1 MTPAP
6 TADATETLTA
16 ALEDLAATPTRIAGV
31 RQLRGAVPNGLRE
44 PDTRVVGTV
53 NWESSSAD
61 LKIVDGTDTANA
73 VRRIAIGADLYTL
86 VSAADTWFRSS
97 APPATGG
104 LAFGDVAAGKPTI
117 EDLLDPKFGITQ
129 GSTSFMS
136 ARVPDVTKA
145 LQRSWIGPDSQQE
158 LAEWVSGATATASF
172 TLTDGR
178 VSQYVEQLRLV
189 NPVGGPGL
197 RITTTIR
204 YLPAGPGEI
213 TAPPADL
220 VVDAP
225 GE

>member
-1 MTPAP
+1 
-6 TADATETLTA
+6 LTA
-16 ALEDLAATPTRIAGV
+16 ALEALAATPTRVAGV

-44 PDTRVVGTV
+44 PDERVVGTV

-61 LKIVDGTDTANA
+61 LRIVDGTDTANA

-104 LAFGDVAAGKPTI
+104 LALGDVAAGKPNI
-117 EDLLDPKFGITQ
+117 DDLLDPRFANAQ
-129 GSTSFMS
+129 SGSEIIVS
-136 ARVPDVTKA
+136 ASVPDVAKA
-145 LQRSWIGPDSQQE
+145 LQRSWIGPDTQQQ
-158 LAEWVSGATATASF
+158 LAEWVSGSSGTALITIIN
-172 TLTDGR
+172 GR
-178 VSQYVEQLRLV
+178 VTQYVEQLRLA

-204 YLPAGPGEI
+204 YPVGTPGEI
-213 TAPPADL
+213 TSPPADL